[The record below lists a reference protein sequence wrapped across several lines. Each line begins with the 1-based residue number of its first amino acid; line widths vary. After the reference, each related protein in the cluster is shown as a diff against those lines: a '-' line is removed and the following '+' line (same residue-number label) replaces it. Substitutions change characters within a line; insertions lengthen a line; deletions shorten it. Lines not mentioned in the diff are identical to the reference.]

1 MTNKTFL
8 VLGSNSF
15 SKSNLIYEL
24 LHDNPNN
31 KIIGISR
38 SKENKSYFL
47 KYKKSDNLRNFK
59 FSNVI

>member
-15 SKSNLIYEL
+15 SGQILIYEL
-24 LHDNPNN
+24 LHDNLNN

-38 SKENKSYFL
+38 SRKENKSYFL
-47 KYKKSDNLRNFK
+47 K
-59 FSNVI
+59 